1 MSCDGRTGSTTTRIG
16 GAKRPGEKIE
26 YMGSV
31 VIPKR
36 ARTQALEVED
46 AQDDDTLDVGW
57 EDPQPFQPQG
67 LWVGFGGSV
76 RSPVPFTVKPETVDH
91 YTRQKNRL
99 QSVQNVPDSLNLH
112 TRKKNRLQS
121 V

>member
-16 GAKRPGEKIE
+16 GVKRPGEKIE

-46 AQDDDTLDVGW
+46 AQDDDTI
-57 EDPQPFQPQG
+57 
-67 LWVGFGGSV
+67 
-76 RSPVPFTVKPETVDH
+76 
-91 YTRQKNRL
+91 
-99 QSVQNVPDSLNLH
+99 DS
-112 TRKKNRLQS
+112 
-121 V
+121 